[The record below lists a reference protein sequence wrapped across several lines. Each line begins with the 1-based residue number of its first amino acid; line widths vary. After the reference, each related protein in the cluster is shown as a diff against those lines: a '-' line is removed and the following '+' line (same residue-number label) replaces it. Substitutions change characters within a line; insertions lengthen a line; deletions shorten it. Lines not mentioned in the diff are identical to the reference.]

1 MGFVATNIH
10 LQHVGQ
16 DIFAELIAGNL
27 RQLLRN
33 SILPFTS
40 NQFGVLLFGLLL
52 CGQPRQSV
60 VIALHEE
67 RLTRLEAGARA
78 MVKSHIVEGP
88 FQKKQ
93 RKVVE
98 KKN

>member
-1 MGFVATNIH
+1 
-10 LQHVGQ
+10 VGQ

-27 RQLLRN
+27 RQLIRN

-40 NQFGVLLFGLLL
+40 YQFGVLLLGLLL

-67 RLTRLEAGARA
+67 RLTRLEAGGRA
-78 MVKSHIVEGP
+78 VVESHIVEGL
-88 FQKKQ
+88 FQKMQ
-93 RKVVE
+93 MKVVRR
-98 KKN
+98 KN